1 MTPPSPVS
9 RTTEAGDEIARGSE
23 RHVYLVPGAP
33 DMLLKVMRSKHLR
46 TIAQIDDKTFR
57 GWLAIRKAYALF
69 RREQRAWNDA
79 MLRAAVR
86 GTLPPLAGIASLV
99 LTPSGL
105 GQIVERIAGPEGR
118 TAPTLDDLLQAPL
131 RPEMLE
137 ALNGF
142 VAALYDWH
150 IPAYDLGPKN
160 IVWDAASRR
169 FVLVDGFGDRSAL
182 PLKTWFR
189 GFNNRRLDRAFAG
202 TAQKCPLIWDRK
214 ARRFT
219 QIARTAAQ

>member
-46 TIAQIDDKTFR
+46 TIAQSDDKTFR
-57 GWLAIRKAYALF
+57 GWLKIRKAYALY
-69 RREQRAWNDA
+69 RREQKAWNDA
-79 MLRAAVR
+79 MLRAAIR
-86 GTLPPLAGIASLV
+86 GNSPPLAGIGSLV
-99 LTPSGL
+99 LTQSGL
-105 GQIVERIAGPEGR
+105 GQMVERIVDAEGR
-118 TAPTLDDLLQAPL
+118 TAPTLDDLLHEPL
-131 RPEMLE
+131 RPDMLE
-137 ALNGF
+137 ALNAF

-169 FVLVDGFGDRSAL
+169 FVLVDGFGDRSVL

-189 GFNNRRLDRAFAG
+189 GFNNRRLDRAFAE
-202 TAQKCPLIWDRK
+202 TAQKCPLIWDAK
-214 ARRFT
+214 ARSFA
-219 QIARTAAQ
+219 QGSNSTAQ